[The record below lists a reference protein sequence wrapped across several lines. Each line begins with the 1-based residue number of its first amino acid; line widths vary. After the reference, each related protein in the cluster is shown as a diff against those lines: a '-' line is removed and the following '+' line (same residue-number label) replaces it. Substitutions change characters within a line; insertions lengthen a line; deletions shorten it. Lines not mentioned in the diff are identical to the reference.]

1 MPTNPRIKS
10 KFSLG
15 TTIGIMTTEGT
26 ETLTQAEK
34 NLQGNVPLYKII
46 ITGGPCGGKTTA
58 LARLFTFL
66 RERGFEVMTS
76 PEAFTLFGS
85 NGMSLDFFGTEG
97 MDAVIQHSVL
107 DVQLSLEASME
118 RILKGRGKPAVL
130 LCDRGPMDGSAYLTE
145 EKWNN
150 FLESRDLDVTELRD
164 KRYNAVFHLV
174 TAADGA
180 PGFYSLENNQV
191 RSETPKQAI
200 EVDRKT
206 QKAWT
211 GHPHMFVFDNSTDF
225 EGKLQRVVE
234 RMSRIVG
241 LPTNLSR
248 RSAKFLL
255 KSRPTPDCFPSD
267 VSYHVFEV
275 EKVYLFNQ
283 GQDEDSYSFIRKR
296 TTIDKKGN
304 NRGSVYQLTTSQ
316 RSSSGEIIEQKRLIT
331 AREYATSYKSRDSSR
346 HIILQQRISFLYK
359 LQSFT
364 VHVSIQQD
372 GVFLRRKIDIS
383 GDSSDTPPQVYQT
396 PKVAEGL
403 CILHAQVESTEAEAP
418 EVELPPF
425 LDMERR
431 LEGPKDECDYGAY
444 SLSMIRE
451 KGC

>member
-1 MPTNPRIKS
+1 MKIPEN
-10 KFSLG
+10 
-15 TTIGIMTTEGT
+15 

-34 NLQGNVPLYKII
+34 NLRGDVPVYKII

-58 LARLFTFL
+58 MARLFSFL
-66 RERGFEVMTS
+66 RERGFEVITC

-97 MDAVIQHSVL
+97 MDSVIQNSVL
-107 DVQLSLEASME
+107 DVQLSIEASLE

-130 LCDRGPMDGSAYLTE
+130 LCDRGPMDGSAYLSE
-145 EKWNN
+145 EKWNKI
-150 FLESRDLDVTELRD
+150 LESRNISVTDLRD
-164 KRYNAVFHLV
+164 TRYNAVFHLV

-180 PGFYSLENNQV
+180 PGFYTLENNQV
-191 RSETPKQAI
+191 RSETPEQAI

-234 RMSRIVG
+234 RISRIVG

-255 KSRPTPDCFPSD
+255 KARPTPACFPSD

-283 GQDEDSYSFIRKR
+283 DQDENSYSFIRKR
-296 TTIDKKGN
+296 TTIDRKGN
-304 NRGSVYQLTTSQ
+304 KRGSVYQLTTSQ
-316 RSSSGEIIEQKRLIT
+316 QGSSGETIEQKRIIT
-331 AREYATSYKSRDSSR
+331 AREYAASYKSRDSSR
-346 HIILQQRISFLYK
+346 HVILQQRISFLYK

-364 VHVSIQQD
+364 VHVSS
-372 GVFLRRKIDIS
+372 RPS
-383 GDSSDTPPQVYQT
+383 GKRQFGGSLNVPPQVYET
-396 PKVAEGL
+396 PKAAEGL
-403 CILHAQVESTEAEAP
+403 CILHAQVESTELVAP

-431 LEGPKDECDYGAY
+431 LEGPQDEHDYGAY
-444 SLSMIRE
+444 SLSIIRE
-451 KGC
+451 KE